1 MQKIQMVDLVSQHA
15 KIATEV
21 EQGINQVIQQASFI
35 NGPAVKEFA
44 AELGE
49 WLNGAHVIP
58 CANGTD
64 ALQVA
69 LMALELEP
77 GDEVILP
84 VFTFI
89 ATAEVVSLLGLVP
102 VFVDVDPDT
111 FNMPV
116 EAVEAVITSRT
127 RAIIPVH
134 LFGQCVEMHRLV
146 PLAKKY
152 NIRIVED
159 TAQALGAR
167 CTNADGE
174 LQFAGTHGDMG
185 CTSFF
190 PSKNLGCFGDG
201 GAIFTTKPH
210 LSEISKVI
218 VNHGSHKKYFHER
231 VGVNSRLDTLQA
243 AVLRVKLKHLKAYN
257 QARQEA
263 ANYYDEALASLTG
276 IKTPVRSPYSEH
288 IFHQYTLQTEDEQT
302 RDALREYLNNAGIPN
317 MIYYPVPLHLQQA
330 YIHAGF
336 EKGAFPVAES
346 LANRVL
352 SLPMH
357 TELSNEQLEYITQH
371 IISFFK

>member
-1 MQKIQMVDLVSQHA
+1 MQKIQMVDLVSQHE
-15 KIATEV
+15 KISAEIQ
-21 EQGINQVIQQASFI
+21 EAINQVIQEASFI

-44 AELGE
+44 GELGE
-49 WLNGAHVIP
+49 WLGGAHVVP

-116 EAVEAVITSRT
+116 EAVENAITCRT

-152 NIRIVED
+152 NLRIVED
-159 TAQALGAR
+159 TAQALGSR
-167 CTNADGE
+167 CTNHTGKM
-174 LQFAGTHGDMG
+174 QFAGTHGDIA

-190 PSKNLGCFGDG
+190 PSKNLGCLGDG

-243 AVLRVKLKHLKAYN
+243 AVLRIKLKHLKAYN
-257 QARQEA
+257 QLRQEA
-263 ANYYDEALASLTG
+263 ANYYDQALASISG
-276 IKTPVRSPYSEH
+276 IKIPFRSPYSEH
-288 IFHQYTLQTEDEQT
+288 IFHQYTLRVENERT
-302 RDALREYLNNAGIPN
+302 RDSLREHLNVARIPN

-330 YIHAGF
+330 YAHRGY
-336 EKGAFPVAES
+336 EEGTFPVAES
-346 LANRVL
+346 LAKCVL
-352 SLPMH
+352 SLPIH
-357 TELSNEQLEYITQH
+357 TELSQAQLAYITQH
-371 IISFFK
+371 IKSFF